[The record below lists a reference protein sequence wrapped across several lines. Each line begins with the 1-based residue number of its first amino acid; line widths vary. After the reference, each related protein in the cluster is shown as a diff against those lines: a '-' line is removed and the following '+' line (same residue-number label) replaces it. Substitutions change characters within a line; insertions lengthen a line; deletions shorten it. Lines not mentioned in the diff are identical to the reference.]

1 MLPDSNLKKG
11 APMETIPI
19 LAPAAVLVLWSLIVL
34 LWVAATRFPAFAKAG
49 LKINEAEPGSRY
61 VDVEPMMPAK
71 VNWKSHNYTHLMEQ
85 PTLFYAVVAV
95 LALAGEGSGINAS
108 LAWAYVVNASLAWAY
123 VGIRVVHSIWQG
135 TVNIILVRVT
145 LFTVSTLVLWGLA
158 INAIR
163 ATLF

>member
-1 MLPDSNLKKG
+1 
-11 APMETIPI
+11 METIPI

-34 LWVAATRFPAFAKAG
+34 LWMTATRFPAFAKAG
-49 LKINEAEPGSRY
+49 LKMSEAEPGSRY

-108 LAWAYVVNASLAWAY
+108 LAWAYV
-123 VGIRVVHSIWQG
+123 GIRVVHSIWQS
-135 TVNIILVRVT
+135 TINIISVRVA

-158 INAIR
+158 INAVR